1 MTAIAASRGTAIGD
15 SPAIEAPPKSPAS
28 LDADSMLPP
37 LDDTAETDDRVTTLA
52 QTVSRR
58 AQIMLLRTQS
68 MQQDLQLRIDRMKA
82 DFNAAQEE
90 RSEQLREMNALR
102 EMAVEQGKKD
112 DEILKKYIGMI

>member
-1 MTAIAASRGTAIGD
+1 MTAIAAPRGTGIGD
-15 SPAIEAPPKSPAS
+15 SAALGAPPNPPRGS
-28 LDADSMLPP
+28 DADLSLP
-37 LDDTAETDDRVTTLA
+37 LDDTAETNDQVATLA
-52 QTVSRR
+52 LAVSKR
-58 AQIMLLRTQS
+58 AQVMLLRTQS

-102 EMAVEQGKKD
+102 DMAVEQSKKD

>member
-1 MTAIAASRGTAIGD
+1 MIAVAAARGATVGDLAALYASRNPTAGSASD
-15 SPAIEAPPKSPAS
+15 SIA
-28 LDADSMLPP
+28 LP
-37 LDDTAETDDRVTTLA
+37 LDDTTETNDQVTELA
-52 QTVSRR
+52 QAVAKR

-68 MQQDLQLRIDRMKA
+68 IQQDLQVRIDRMKA

-102 EMAVEQGKKD
+102 EMAVEQSKKD

>member
-1 MTAIAASRGTAIGD
+1 MTVVAAMRGATIGD
-15 SPAIEAPPKSPAS
+15 SSALRAPANSTDGAFAEP
-28 LDADSMLPP
+28 MLPP
-37 LDDTAETDDRVTTLA
+37 LDDTTETNDTVASLA
-52 QTVSRR
+52 QTIAKR
-58 AQIMLLRTQS
+58 AQVMLLRTQS

>member
-1 MTAIAASRGTAIGD
+1 MTTIAAPRGTTIGD
-15 SPAIEAPPKSPAS
+15 SPALGAPANSARGS
-28 LDADSMLPP
+28 DAEPMVSP
-37 LDDTAETDDRVTTLA
+37 LDDTAETNDQVVTLA
-52 QTVSRR
+52 LALSKR
-58 AQIMLLRTQS
+58 AQVMLLRTQS

-102 EMAVEQGKKD
+102 DMAVEQGKKD